1 MIHLRN
7 AHILLATSIHLGFVS
22 CVFNFVCVSFHSAE
36 ENLILLML
44 NYTLFFL
51 ARITKLVDEPN
62 DLSFF
67 NMIAVVGVAVLLYHL
82 VQSIHIFIMEMQCV
96 SDSRY

>member
-1 MIHLRN
+1 
-7 AHILLATSIHLGFVS
+7 
-22 CVFNFVCVSFHSAE
+22 
-36 ENLILLML
+36 ML

-62 DLSFF
+62 DLSSFFF

>member
-1 MIHLRN
+1 MCL
-7 AHILLATSIHLGFVS
+7 VS
-22 CVFNFVCVSFHSAE
+22 FRGGEFNFVNAQLHS
-36 ENLILLML
+36 
-44 NYTLFFL
+44 FFL